1 MAPPVLLDTCAL
13 LWLASD
19 SGKLSISARAR
30 IRDASE
36 AYCSPISAWE
46 IAQKVA
52 LGDLTLPSDPLKW
65 FEALL
70 ARYRLEPIPLTVPI
84 LVRAAQLPRHH
95 KDPADR
101 FIIATALLNNLPVA
115 TADHRFAEYGIETFS

>member
-1 MAPPVLLDTCAL
+1 MAPPVFLDTCAL

-36 AYCSPISAWE
+36 AFCSPISAWE
-46 IAQKVA
+46 IAPKVA
-52 LGDLTLPSDPLKW
+52 LGDLTLPADPLKW

>member
-1 MAPPVLLDTCAL
+1 MPLPVLLDTCAL

-19 SGKLSISARAR
+19 SGKLSPSARAR

-36 AYCSPISAWE
+36 AFWSPISAWE

-52 LGDLTLPSDPLKW
+52 LGDLTLPADPLKW
-65 FEALL
+65 FDALL
-70 ARYRLEPIPLTVPI
+70 VRYRLMPISLTAAI

-115 TADHRFAEYGIETFS
+115 TADHRFAEYGLETFS